1 MKINKL
7 TFTAFKMSVFIAI
20 LFFAMIFVL
29 SRSNER
35 SNAEHINVLEHTRDS
50 LTGELW
56 YCKHKHD
63 TLFEMTKHK

>member
-7 TFTAFKMSVFIAI
+7 TFTAFKMSVFASMLAFVVM
-20 LFFAMIFVL
+20 LFL

-35 SNAEHINVLEHTRDS
+35 SNVEHINALEHTRDS
-50 LTGELW
+50 LTSELW